1 MMDLIFEY
9 LIVFILLFVTNI
21 ALLVRNIDFKSSKFL
36 IFNLI
41 YSLIVFVL
49 SFALSSLNYQK
60 EIIPY
65 IPYLLGLVCI
75 LMLIFSIIHVKQGK
89 FDKLGLNLENKL
101 IPLIGTTI
109 SSFLAISALALGLNV
124 ENNLLPSIELAVLS
138 FIVMFLVYKISRI
151 FNKAKRPYYAVIGEY
166 MFLEFIFLLILA
178 LTFSTV
184 RELDY
189 SIFKSFL
196 ILTPTYQL
204 LYAIIIILIILVL
217 GVLYSD
223 WVLKRLKRK

>member
-9 LIVFILLFVTNI
+9 LIVFILLFATNI
-21 ALLVRNIDFKSSKFL
+21 AFLVKKSDFNKNKFIQLAL
-36 IFNLI
+36 IYAAIVFILSFICPSFNLGE
-41 YSLIVFVL
+41 Y
-49 SFALSSLNYQK
+49 
-60 EIIPY
+60 IIPIMPY
-65 IPYLLGLVCI
+65 ILGFVSLLI
-75 LMLIFSIIHVKQGK
+75 LI
-89 FDKLGLNLENKL
+89 
-101 IPLIGTTI
+101 
-109 SSFLAISALALGLNV
+109 LAIRYVSFGRNFNV
-124 ENNLLPSIELAVLS
+124 ENDKVVIYGTIFSSFISLMALSLCLKSDNLVLNALELAILS
-138 FIVMFLVYKISRI
+138 ILIMFLVYKISKI

-217 GVLYSD
+217 GVLYGD

>member
-75 LMLIFSIIHVKQGK
+75 LMLIFSIIHVKQGR

-109 SSFLAISALALGLNV
+109 SSFVAISALALGLNV
-124 ENNLLPSIELAVLS
+124 ENNLLSSIELAVLS
-138 FIVMFLVYKISRI
+138 FIVMFLVYKISKI
-151 FNKAKRPYYAVIGEY
+151 FKKAKREYFVVVGEY

-178 LTFSTV
+178 LTFTSV

-189 SIFKSFL
+189 SIFGSFL
-196 ILTPTYQL
+196 ILTPTYKVL
-204 LYAIIIILIILVL
+204 IMIVILVFILVL
-217 GVLYSD
+217 GVLEND
-223 WVLKRLKRK
+223 RMLKKLKRK

>member
-21 ALLVRNIDFKSSKFL
+21 AFLVKKYDFNKNKFIL
-36 IFNLI
+36 FALI
-41 YSLIVFVL
+41 YGAIVFVL
-49 SFALSSLNYQK
+49 SFMSSSLNLGEYGVPFMPYVLGFVSLLVLILAIRFVSFGRNQGIENDKIVFYGTVLSSLISIVALSLCLKSDN
-60 EIIPY
+60 
-65 IPYLLGLVCI
+65 LVLNSLELAI
-75 LMLIFSIIHVKQGK
+75 LSII
-89 FDKLGLNLENKL
+89 
-101 IPLIGTTI
+101 
-109 SSFLAISALALGLNV
+109 
-124 ENNLLPSIELAVLS
+124 
-138 FIVMFLVYKISRI
+138 VMLLVYKISKI

-178 LTFSTV
+178 LTFSSV

-196 ILTPTYQL
+196 ILTPTYQVM
-204 LYAIIIILIILVL
+204 YAIIVILIILVL

-223 WVLKRLKRK
+223 WILKRLKRK

>member
-9 LIVFILLFVTNI
+9 LTVFILLFVTNI

-75 LMLIFSIIHVKQGK
+75 LMLIFSIIHVKQGR

-109 SSFLAISALALGLNV
+109 SSFVAISALALGLNV
-124 ENNLLPSIELAVLS
+124 ENNLLSSIELAVLS
-138 FIVMFLVYKISRI
+138 FIVMFLVYKISKI
-151 FNKAKRPYYAVIGEY
+151 FKKAKREYFVVVGEY

-178 LTFSTV
+178 LTFTSV

-189 SIFKSFL
+189 SIFGSFL
-196 ILTPTYQL
+196 ILTPTYKVL
-204 LYAIIIILIILVL
+204 IMIVILVFILVL
-217 GVLYSD
+217 GVLEND
-223 WVLKRLKRK
+223 RMLKKLKRK